1 MPDGILYLEDRTYVP
16 LRLFAE
22 SMGAEVTWTPP
33 AETGTGRG
41 RVDIY

>member
-41 RVDIY
+41 RADVF